1 MYVLSKR
8 TSTILLTRQDEGEIM
23 QEIIKFSDNA
33 AKIFVF
39 DQVYPLSAATEQAKQ
54 KKLNAFG
61 LVAKLNPFKR
71 PKEETVLLTKEELR
85 YEPFWHVVTK
95 REVDFS
101 REINYPVDIGNVYAN
116 KVLINQ
122 AEYAIAEKGGKR
134 TINLPAMEFCHRKID
149 YQDYVDGLL
158 RETKKGAL
166 ENYIKKYKTQEHAEL
181 QLKEAVVLQVRVPT
195 LLQKVNKILS
205 AEAINAHEFQ
215 QDIITVEKAYL
226 YYRPVFAF
234 EFAWTTEDKVGVIEV
249 DGLTGEVIENG
260 QWFKDKIS
268 SITTREMLF
277 DASAEI
283 AGAFIPGGGIAIKVI
298 EKITASEN

>member
-1 MYVLSKR
+1 
-8 TSTILLTRQDEGEIM
+8 M
-23 QEIIKFSDNA
+23 QENIKFAENA

-61 LVAKLNPFKR
+61 MVAKLNPFKR
-71 PKEETVLLTKEELR
+71 PKDETVLLTKDELR

-101 REINYPVDIGNVYAN
+101 REINYPVDIGNAYAN
-116 KVLINQ
+116 KVVING
-122 AEYAIAEKGGKR
+122 AEYPIAEQGNKR
-134 TINLPAMEFCHRKID
+134 SINLSAVEFCYRKID
-149 YQDYVDGLL
+149 YQDYLDGLA
-158 RETKKGAL
+158 RESKKGSL
-166 ENYIKKYKTQEHAEL
+166 ENYIKKYKTQEHAAL
-181 QLKEAVVLQVRVPT
+181 QLPEAVALKVRVPT
-195 LLQKVNKILS
+195 LLQKINHVLS
-205 AEAINAHEFQ
+205 SEVINAHEFQ
-215 QDIITVEKAYL
+215 QDFITVEKAYL

-260 QWFKDKIS
+260 QWFKDKLS

-277 DASAEI
+277 EASAEI
-283 AGAFIPGGGIAIKVI
+283 AGVFVPGGSIAVKVI
-298 EKITASEN
+298 EKITAGNQ